1 MYGRRMV
8 HLGRDLLT
16 VDVVKERSIEEEGV
30 TQGGDGGLLM
40 VLLLFFMT
48 KVSVVTVEKI
58 V

>member
-1 MYGRRMV
+1 V